1 MRREI
6 VSGLVAL
13 TVFGISMTAQAFPT
27 ASGTVINLVL
37 DSTAGGQAPEV
48 VSFQVTNM
56 PNTGCPNGAWFF
68 FAPTSVTDAQTRKD
82 MLATL
87 LAAKLTGA
95 TVNIVY
101 SSTVCDAG
109 SGYAVPIAIIMP

>member
-1 MRREI
+1 MHRAI
-6 VSGLVAL
+6 VSGLIAL
-13 TVFGISMTAQAFPT
+13 TVSGISTTAQAYST

-37 DSTAGGQAPEV
+37 DSTAAGQSPEE
-48 VSFQVTNM
+48 VSFQITNM
-56 PNTGCPNGAWFF
+56 PNTGCPAPSWFF
-68 FAPTSVTDAQTRKD
+68 FTPTSVTDAQTRKD

-101 SSTVCDAG
+101 SNTVCDAG
-109 SGYAVPIAIIMP
+109 SGYAIPIAIIMP